1 MRINKLIK
9 ELENLELKALIVSN
23 LNNIRYLSGFTGDT
37 GKLLVTAN
45 NSYIIVDGRFTE
57 QAANETEL
65 EIVDYEGSFSKAI
78 NKLLDKQ
85 DISKCGFESVDTTYK
100 EYDTLKKELGNK
112 ELVPTQGVIEK
123 IRMIKEKSE
132 IKLIKKALDIANSTF
147 EEIKSEIV
155 PGITEKEIATEIE
168 YRMKKKGADGI
179 AFETVVASGKRSSLP
194 HGTATDKKIE
204 YGDAV
209 VIDMGARYQGY
220 CSDMTRTLFIGGASK
235 EQQQIYDI
243 VEKAQKD
250 AIDAIDI
257 NVKCSKPCEIVIEEF
272 KKYDLDKYFIH
283 ALGHG
288 VGLDVHERP
297 YISTKSVD
305 EFQSGMIVAIEP
317 GIYLPN
323 KFGVRIEDMV
333 VITE

>member
-1 MRINKLIK
+1 MRINKLIR
-9 ELENLELKALIVSN
+9 ELESLELKALLVSN

-37 GKLLVTAN
+37 GKLLVTLN
-45 NSYIIVDGRFTE
+45 NSYIIVDGRFIE
-57 QAANETEL
+57 QAVNETSL
-65 EIVDYEGSFSKAI
+65 EVIDYEGSFEKTI
-78 NKLLDKQ
+78 NKLLDKEE
-85 DISKCGFESVDTTYK
+85 IEKCGFESVDTTYK
-100 EYDTLKKELGNK
+100 EYDLLKKELENK

-147 EEIKSEIV
+147 EEIKVQIV
-155 PGITEKEIATEIE
+155 PGISEKEISAEIE
-168 YRMKKKGADGI
+168 YKMKKKGADGI
-179 AFETVVASGKRSSLP
+179 AFETIVASGKRSSLP

-204 YGDAV
+204 VGDTV
-209 VIDMGARYQGY
+209 VIDMGAKYKGY
-220 CSDMTRTLFIGGASK
+220 CSDMTRTLFVGEPTK
-235 EQQQIYDI
+235 EQQQIYEI
-243 VEKAQKD
+243 VEKAQKEAIE
-250 AIDAIDI
+250 AIDVA
-257 NVKCSKPCEIVIEEF
+257 VKCSKPCEIVIEEF
-272 KKYDLDKYFIH
+272 KKYNLEQYFTH

-297 YISTKSVD
+297 YISTKSID
-305 EFQSGMIVAIEP
+305 EFQPGIVVAIEP

>member
-1 MRINKLIK
+1 MRIEKLLK
-9 ELENLELKALIVSN
+9 ELESLDLKALIVSN

-37 GKLLVTAN
+37 GKLLVTSN

-57 QAANETEL
+57 QAASETKL
-65 EIVDYEGSFSKAI
+65 EVIDYEGSFEKAI
-78 NKLLDKQ
+78 NKLLDKEQ
-85 DISKCGFESVDTTYK
+85 ITKCGFESVDTTYK
-100 EYDTLKKELGNK
+100 EYDTLKKELENK
-112 ELVPTQGVIEK
+112 ELIPTQGVLEK

-147 EEIKSEIV
+147 EEIKSQIV

-209 VIDMGARYQGY
+209 VIDMGAKYQGY

-243 VEKAQKD
+243 AEKAQKD
-250 AIDAIDI
+250 AIDAIDV
-257 NVKCSKPCEIVIEEF
+257 NVACSKPCEIVIEEF
-272 KKYDLDKYFIH
+272 KKYELDKYFIH

-305 EFQSGMIVAIEP
+305 EFKPGIVVAIEP

>member
-1 MRINKLIK
+1 MDGK
-9 ELENLELKALIVSN
+9 ELI
-23 LNNIRYLSGFTGDT
+23 
-37 GKLLVTAN
+37 
-45 NSYIIVDGRFTE
+45 
-57 QAANETEL
+57 
-65 EIVDYEGSFSKAI
+65 
-78 NKLLDKQ
+78 
-85 DISKCGFESVDTTYK
+85 
-100 EYDTLKKELGNK
+100 
-112 ELVPTQGVIEK
+112 PTQGVIEK

-132 IKLIKKALDIANSTF
+132 IKLIKKALDIANATF
-147 EEIKSEIV
+147 EEIKKEIV

-194 HGTATDKKIE
+194 HGTATNKKIE

-209 VIDMGARYQGY
+209 VIDMGAKYQGY
-220 CSDMTRTLFIGGASK
+220 CSDMTRTLFIGGPSK

-250 AIDAIDI
+250 AIDAIDVA
-257 NVKCSKPCEIVIEEF
+257 VKCSKPCEIVIEEF

-305 EFQSGMIVAIEP
+305 EFKSGIVVAIEP

>member
-1 MRINKLIK
+1 MRINKLLK
-9 ELENLELKALIVSN
+9 ELQSLELEALIVSN

-37 GKLLVTAN
+37 GKLLVTSN

-57 QAANETEL
+57 QAANETNL
-65 EIVDYEGSFSKAI
+65 EVVDYEGSFEKAI
-78 NKLLDKQ
+78 NKLLNKEQ
-85 DISKCGFESVDTTYK
+85 IAKCGFESVDTTYK
-100 EYDTLKKELGNK
+100 EYDTLKKELENK

-123 IRMIKEKSE
+123 LRMIKEKSE

-147 EEIKSEIV
+147 EEIKSQIV

-209 VIDMGARYQGY
+209 VIDMGAKYQGY

-243 VEKAQKD
+243 VEKAQRQ
-250 AIDAIDI
+250 AIDAIDV
-257 NVKCSKPCEIVIEEF
+257 NVACSKPCEIVIEEF

-305 EFQSGMIVAIEP
+305 EFKSGIVVAIEP